1 MQSPKQK
8 IEYRKWVRVLK
19 FAFGPLLIK
28 EDNDSFQKAS
38 KKNKGFLK
46 DGEGEVPNDD
56 DYC

>member
-1 MQSPKQK
+1 M
-8 IEYRKWVRVLK
+8 VRVLK